1 MSLLRSEEKN
11 MKKLILDLCGGTG
24 AWSLPYKEAGYDVRN
39 ITLPDYDV
47 TKVSLKDGRYFEFLT
62 QTFGK
67 PNLKIPVAE
76 IYGILSAPP
85 CTMFSFARTNAKTKR
100 NLREGMEIVIACLR
114 LIWEAQYRIKNDQQK
129 YSPLK
134 FWALENPFYG
144 MLQWFLGKPT
154 LTFQPY
160 DFGHNYQKK
169 TAIWG
174 YFNTDGIYA
183 QMSPNKLSA
192 EEKKLASK
200 NSQPLPKFDYM
211 KSKTI
216 APEWFGKLDR
226 QARRAI
232 TPRGFAEAF
241 FKANK

>member
-1 MSLLRSEEKN
+1 MFHKFN
-11 MKKLILDLCGGTG
+11 MTTHIQALKKKIILDLCWGTG

-47 TKVSLKDGRYFEFLT
+47 RIYKLPKE
-62 QTFGK
+62 
-67 PNLKIPVAE
+67 P

-85 CTMFSFARTNAKTKR
+85 CTMFSFARTKAKTPR
-100 NLREGMEIVIACLR
+100 DLREGMEIVIACLK
-114 LIWEAQYRIKNDQQK
+114 LIWETQYRIKNDQQK
-129 YSPLK
+129 YPPLK

-144 MLQWFLGKPT
+144 MLQWFLGKPV

-174 YFNTDGIYA
+174 YFNTDEIYA
-183 QMSPNKLSA
+183 QMRPNKLSI
-192 EEKKLASK
+192 EQKKLASK
-200 NSQPLPKFDYM
+200 NSQPLPKFNYM

-241 FKANK
+241 YLANK